1 MTSTASST
9 SATPPSAQKPQGSA
23 DSALRYSLSHGW
35 WLAGGCSLAVA
46 LAIVAPFF
54 WLGSASG
61 HDFEF
66 HVASWL
72 DVVGQWKEGIA
83 FPRWMEWANHG
94 FGEPR
99 FIFYPPMSWLLGPAL
114 SFFVPWKY
122 VPVAFIVLVQTSA
135 GISAFA
141 FARRILP
148 ERAALFGAVC
158 YAANPNALLIIYMRS
173 DYAELLA
180 SAFFPLLFLAALEV
194 GGVLAKRSGSKASAT
209 VFFAGV
215 FAAVWLSNAPAG
227 VMASYSAVLLFAWL
241 ALSEKSWAPLARGVG
256 GIALGF
262 GLAAFYLV
270 PAAYEQ
276 RWVNIGQ
283 ALSSGLLPVENFLYT
298 AINDPE
304 HTFFNWIA
312 STTVIALV
320 VVTGVAALVGRCRVG
335 STGGAEPRPYKGAD
349 KALSFGAENRA
360 GLAAERGVVAADAF
374 AVAGSGLA
382 RCEVEERVWRCLLLL
397 AAVAALLMLRP
408 TLILWEMLPK
418 LRFIQFPWRWM
429 SILSVS
435 FAYFVA
441 AAVVKRRFRW
451 VWVGAVLVLL
461 GGMATFFVRTTWW
474 DSDDVATLA
483 AGIAAGSGFDGV
495 DEYDPVGDDHYN
507 LPAKA
512 PPAKILPAEDSA
524 AGGAAT
530 ILVQRWL
537 VNQKELR
544 VTATAPVALA
554 LRLLN
559 YPAWRVEVNGT
570 RVAPATAADSGQM
583 ILKLPAGQSR
593 VSVRFVRTMDRVVG
607 DLVSLAALLFAFVLI
622 RRSAPFDLGS

>member
-1 MTSTASST
+1 MTSTASSG

-23 DSALRYSLSHGW
+23 DFALRYRVAHRWL
-35 WLAGGCSLAVA
+35 LAGGLSLVVA

-72 DVVGQWKEGIA
+72 DVAGQWKEGLV

-99 FIFYPPMSWLLGPAL
+99 FIFYPPLSWLLGPAL
-114 SFFVPWKY
+114 SFFMPWKY
-122 VPVAFIVLVQTSA
+122 VPVAFIVLVQTFA

-173 DYAELLA
+173 DFAELLA
-180 SAFFPLLFLAALEV
+180 SAFFPLLFLAALQLA
-194 GGVLAKRSGSKASAT
+194 GVLPNRSRSKSSPV
-209 VFFAGV
+209 VFFAVV
-215 FAAVWLSNAPAG
+215 FAAVWLANAPAG

-241 ALSEKSWAPLARGVG
+241 AFSEKSWAPIARGVG

-283 ALSSGLLPVENFLYT
+283 ALSSGLLPVQNFLYT
-298 AINDPE
+298 VINDPE

-312 STTVIALV
+312 STTAIALI
-320 VVTGVAALVGRCRVG
+320 VVTGVAALARRCRVA
-335 STGGAEPRPYKGAD
+335 SKSA
-349 KALSFGAENRA
+349 
-360 GLAAERGVVAADAF
+360 
-374 AVAGSGLA
+374 
-382 RCEVEERVWRCLLLL
+382 VEEQVWRCLLLL
-397 AAVAALLMLRP
+397 AAVAVLLMLRP
-408 TLILWEMLPK
+408 ALILWEILPK

-429 SILSVS
+429 SILSMA
-435 FAYFVA
+435 FAHFVA
-441 AAVVKRRFRW
+441 AAVVKPRFRW
-451 VWVGAVLVLL
+451 IWVGAVLVLL

-474 DSDDVATLA
+474 DNDDVATLA
-483 AGIAAGSGFDGV
+483 AGIAAGSGFEGV

-512 PPAKILPAEDSA
+512 LPAKIVPAEGSA
-524 AGGAAT
+524 AGGGAT

-537 VNQKELR
+537 ANQKELR
-544 VTATAPVALA
+544 VAATAPVRLA

-559 YPAWRVEVNGT
+559 YPAWRVEVNGA
-570 RVAPATAADSGQM
+570 RVAPGTVADSGQM
-583 ILKLPAGQSR
+583 ILQLPAGESR
-593 VSVRFVRTMDRVVG
+593 VSVRFVRTPDRVVG
-607 DLVSLAALLFAFVLI
+607 DLVSLAALLFTFVLI
-622 RRSAPFDLGS
+622 RRPARPAT

>member
-1 MTSTASST
+1 MTSTAPST
-9 SATPPSAQKPQGSA
+9 SATPPSAQKQQGSA
-23 DSALRYSLSHGW
+23 DSALRYRVAYRWL
-35 WLAGGCSLAVA
+35 LAGGLSLVVA

-72 DVVGQWKEGIA
+72 DVAGQWKEGLV

-99 FIFYPPMSWLLGPAL
+99 FIFYPPLSWLLGPAL
-114 SFFVPWKY
+114 SFFMPWKY
-122 VPVAFIVLVQTSA
+122 VPVAFIVLVQTFA

-173 DYAELLA
+173 DFAELLA
-180 SAFFPLLFLAALEV
+180 SAFFPLLFLAALQLA
-194 GGVLAKRSGSKASAT
+194 GVLPNRSRSKSSPV
-209 VFFAGV
+209 VFFAVV
-215 FAAVWLSNAPAG
+215 FAAVWLANAPAG

-241 ALSEKSWAPLARGVG
+241 AFSEKSWAPIARGVG

-283 ALSSGLLPVENFLYT
+283 ALSSGLLPVQNFLYT
-298 AINDPE
+298 VINDPE

-312 STTVIALV
+312 STTAIALI
-320 VVTGVAALVGRCRVG
+320 VVTGVAALARRCRVA
-335 STGGAEPRPYKGAD
+335 SKSA
-349 KALSFGAENRA
+349 
-360 GLAAERGVVAADAF
+360 
-374 AVAGSGLA
+374 
-382 RCEVEERVWRCLLLL
+382 VEEQVWRCLLLL
-397 AAVAALLMLRP
+397 AAVAVLLMLRP
-408 TLILWEMLPK
+408 ALILWEILPK

-429 SILSVS
+429 SILSMA
-435 FAYFVA
+435 FAHFVA
-441 AAVVKRRFRW
+441 AAVVKPRFRW
-451 VWVGAVLVLL
+451 IWVGAVLVLL

-474 DSDDVATLA
+474 DNDDVATLA
-483 AGIAAGSGFDGV
+483 AGIAAGSGFEGV

-512 PPAKILPAEDSA
+512 LPAKIVPAEGSA
-524 AGGAAT
+524 AGGGAT

-537 VNQKELR
+537 ANQKELR
-544 VTATAPVALA
+544 VAATAPVTVA

-559 YPAWRVEVNGT
+559 YPGWRVEVNGA
-570 RVAPATAADSGQM
+570 RVAPGTVADSGQM
-583 ILKLPAGQSR
+583 ILQLPAGESR
-593 VSVRFVRTMDRVVG
+593 VSVRFVRTPDRVVG
-607 DLVSLAALLFAFVLI
+607 DLVSLAALLFTFVLI
-622 RRSAPFDLGS
+622 RRPARPAT